1 MKNLSIMTLPP
12 RRLMLRTIGL
22 SIAAGMVH
30 VFAAPAHLEEW
41 IGYGA
46 FFLFAATAQICYAV
60 YLGIEAP
67 SRGTLW
73 AGIWG
78 NAAIIL
84 LWLVTRTVGIPF
96 FGPEAGEV
104 EPIGLV
110 DSISKLIELILIIHL
125 AVLLRRFPQLEKR
138 PLFE

>member
-1 MKNLSIMTLPP
+1 MKSLSFMNLPP
-12 RRLMLRTIGL
+12 RRMILRTVGL
-22 SIAAGMVH
+22 SIAAGLVH
-30 VFAAPAHLEEW
+30 GFAAPSHLEEW
-41 IGYGA
+41 VGYGA
-46 FFLFAATAQICYAV
+46 FFLFTATAQVCYAV

-73 AGIWG
+73 AGILG

-104 EPIGLV
+104 EPIGLL
-110 DSISKLIELILIIHL
+110 DSISKLIELVLIIHL
-125 AVLLRRFPQLEKR
+125 AALLRIFPQLEKR
-138 PLFE
+138 PIFE

>member
-1 MKNLSIMTLPP
+1 MVACWWQPVLPCSGQA
-12 RRLMLRTIGL
+12 RAGL
-22 SIAAGMVH
+22 IH
-30 VFAAPAHLEEW
+30 VFAAPSHFEEW

-46 FFLFAATAQICYAV
+46 FFLFAATAQVCYAV
-60 YLGIEAP
+60 YLGIEVP
-67 SRGTLW
+67 NQRTLW

-78 NAAIIL
+78 NGAIIL

-104 EPIGLV
+104 EPIGLL
-110 DSISKLIELILIIHL
+110 DSISKLIELILIIYL
-125 AVLLRRFPQLEKR
+125 AALLRVFPQLENR